1 MSKNVQ
7 RMKCNLMCKYQKSN
21 VSFSRWNCTGLEI
34 LFRISLS
41 ESSSILL
48 EINMKGAYFD
58 ALTFDSSN
66 ANNSFLYIDALK
78 NWTDF
83 ETIYY
88 PRKISNPANA
98 DMVLNNINFLSFL
111 NFVFLVIRFT
121 QKACLVIWSLYKEH
135 QHQSGRFLFLK
146 TVLH

>member
-1 MSKNVQ
+1 
-7 RMKCNLMCKYQKSN
+7 
-21 VSFSRWNCTGLEI
+21 
-34 LFRISLS
+34 
-41 ESSSILL
+41 
-48 EINMKGAYFD
+48 MKGAYFD

-98 DMVLNNINFLSFL
+98 DMVLNNINFFSFL
-111 NFVFLVIRFT
+111 NFLSI
-121 QKACLVIWSLYKEH
+121 
-135 QHQSGRFLFLK
+135 
-146 TVLH
+146 